1 MKRKPPVRT
10 EPQSSGPN
18 RAIALKYDGTDL
30 PKVIATGRGDVAAEI
45 IRRAEA
51 ADVPLVEDP
60 QLAVLLSDIDLG
72 ANIPEPLFRA
82 VAEVLSYAFYVS
94 GRHEDIL
101 RRAKQTR
108 DEGPADADR
117 GEPGA
122 DAAPN
127 ED

>member
-1 MKRKPPVRT
+1 MKRKPPGRT
-10 EPQSSGPN
+10 EPQMSGPN

-60 QLAVLLSDIDLG
+60 QLAVLLADIDLG

-94 GRHEDIL
+94 GRHEEIL

-108 DEGPADADR
+108 DEGSTEPGRLDADA
-117 GEPGA
+117 E
-122 DAAPN
+122 PN
-127 ED
+127 EN

>member
-1 MKRKPPVRT
+1 MKRKPPLHT
-10 EPQSSGPN
+10 EPQSSGAN

-94 GRHEDIL
+94 GRHEEIL

-108 DEGPADADR
+108 DEGSTGPGKPDGD
-117 GEPGA
+117 GEPDDG
-122 DAAPN
+122 
-127 ED
+127 

>member
-1 MKRKPPVRT
+1 MKRKPPGRT
-10 EPQSSGPN
+10 EPQMSGPN

-60 QLAVLLSDIDLG
+60 QLAVLLADIDLG

-94 GRHEDIL
+94 GRHEEIL

-108 DEGPADADR
+108 DEGSTEPGRPDADA
-117 GEPGA
+117 E
-122 DAAPN
+122 PN
-127 ED
+127 EN